1 MVLECHD
8 HSHISLWPTHSLEDP
23 PLLIAVLLYL
33 LLNFFFELIG
43 KADCFLTV
51 FAKLTVDGQDLLHLQ
66 TDFSSK
72 STSVTDEKNGEK
84 SLKGKNGNYSDLE
97 IIKWGGSRKQF
108 I

>member
-23 PLLIAVLLYL
+23 SLLIAVLLYL

-72 STSVTDEKNGEK
+72 SRSVTD
-84 SLKGKNGNYSDLE
+84 GK
-97 IIKWGGSRKQF
+97 KWRKVT
-108 I
+108 